1 MKTENTQTSVR
12 IPAPLR
18 SYTEGASTVHVA
30 GRSVGDALDD
40 LARRYPALRIHLFDE
55 KGGLRTF
62 VNIYLNDEDIRY
74 LERLATEVGAEDELS
89 IVPSIA
95 GGSASGR

>member
-1 MKTENTQTSVR
+1 MKTESTQTSVR

-18 SYTEGASTVHVA
+18 SYTQGASTVNVE

-40 LARRYPALRIHLFDE
+40 LARKYPALRRHLFDE
-55 KGGLRTF
+55 KGWLQNF

-95 GGSASGR
+95 GGSTGGR